1 MEVEVEMKEVHIM
14 LRGTHAMPQSMR
26 RVIIAADIATL
37 ADVILWP
44 SRLRSLSLAVTI
56 ATLLP
61 ASTSAANRVGARSH
75 LASFIITSVPVAVSN
90 R

>member
-44 SRLRSLSLAVTI
+44 SRLPTI
-56 ATLLP
+56 ATSP
-61 ASTSAANRVGARSH
+61 SRRSH
-75 LASFIITSVPVAVSN
+75 IVSTICI
-90 R
+90 RAGTFCGAKRG